1 MAAPPGE
8 ERFLAEWNSC
18 HHDTRKHPAAARGNG
33 QNAHVIIAPME
44 QALFDILKQLET
56 CERLDER
63 ELTRVINRNNKRLL
77 EQAKRNGEAS
87 RGQNGAGTD
96 PRPSPAGSEDG
107 QGAGTAAAE
116 GEPNPQPTA
125 SSNKPGVSS
134 TARPLS
140 KRRLMAY
147 YLDVRQNQPERWAA
161 WGFTP
166 ELQRR
171 LERTLQMKPRR
182 TASGV
187 ATITVLTK
195 PWKCGS
201 ECLYCPNDLRMPKSY
216 LADEPA
222 CQRAE
227 RCCFDPYLQVQARL
241 KALTEM
247 GHITDKVEL
256 IVLGGTWSDYP
267 TSYQVW
273 FIRELFRALNDG
285 MAGQANVVGIRQ
297 RYRQAGISSD
307 PAELAA
313 QVSAVQDQVHRG
325 CSTYNQAFDRFYGA
339 HAGWQKAARWQTAA
353 WNELEAEHRTNE
365 QAAHRVVGLV
375 VETRPE
381 RISPGHLLT
390 LRRLGCTKVQM
401 GIQSLNAD
409 VRLANNRHTTDAQ
422 IQRAFELLRLFGFK
436 THVHAMVN
444 LLGSTPE
451 ADKEDYRHLA
461 TQTAF
466 QPDEVKLY
474 PCVLV
479 EGTELCSRFADGSWK
494 PYREEQLV
502 DVLVA
507 DTCATPRFCRISRMI
522 RDICAPDIV
531 AGNKKVNLRQM
542 VESRID
548 SQGLATAEIRHREVS
563 LADVSTGK
571 LELRITPYETTATS
585 ERFLEWVTPEGK
597 IAGFLRLSL
606 PKQDSMA
613 ELLNEL
619 GAEAIARKTQQGAA
633 AGTPVNGDAA
643 TGEDPAAPFA
653 LGEAMIR
660 EVHVYGRVERLS
672 HEGKSNAQH
681 RGLGTQLVSRAC
693 ELAAEAGFKRINV
706 ISAVGTRGYYRKL
719 GFYDNGLY
727 QQRNLD

>member
-1 MAAPPGE
+1 
-8 ERFLAEWNSC
+8 
-18 HHDTRKHPAAARGNG
+18 
-33 QNAHVIIAPME
+33 ME

-56 CERLDER
+56 CEQLDER

-77 EQAKRNGEAS
+77 EQAKRSNQAACSKESAS
-87 RGQNGAGTD
+87 T
-96 PRPSPAGSEDG
+96 
-107 QGAGTAAAE
+107 
-116 GEPNPQPTA
+116 
-125 SSNKPGVSS
+125 
-134 TARPLS
+134 RPLS

-147 YLDVRQNQPERWAA
+147 YLDVRQSQPQRWAA
-161 WGFTP
+161 WGLGP
-166 ELQRR
+166 EQQRR

-267 TSYQVW
+267 VEYQIW
-273 FIRELFRALNDG
+273 FVRELFRALNDG
-285 MAGQANVVGIRQ
+285 MPGQANVAGIRQ
-297 RYRQAGISSD
+297 RYQQAGISDS
-307 PAELAA
+307 PTKLAN
-313 QVSAVQDQVHRG
+313 QVATEQARVGRREQS
-325 CSTYNQAFDRFYGA
+325 YNQAFDRFYGA
-339 HAGWQKAARWQTAA
+339 HAGWREAAGWQTAT
-353 WNELEAEHRTNE
+353 WEQLEAEHRTNE

-381 RISPGHLLT
+381 RITPGHLLT
-390 LRRLGCTKVQM
+390 LRHLGCTKVQM
-401 GIQSLNAD
+401 GIQSLNED
-409 VRLANNRHTTDAQ
+409 VRLANNRHTTNAQ
-422 IQRAFELLRLFGFK
+422 IQHAFELLRLFGFK

-444 LLGSTPE
+444 LLGSAPE
-451 ADKEDYRHLA
+451 ADKEDYRRLA
-461 TQTAF
+461 TEAAF

-479 EGTELCSRFADGSWK
+479 EGTGLCSHYADGSWK
-494 PYREEQLV
+494 PYSEEELV

-548 SQGLATAEIRHREVS
+548 EQGLATPEIRHREVS
-563 LADVSTGK
+563 LADVSAGE

-606 PKQDSMA
+606 PKQQAMA
-613 ELLNEL
+613 NLLDEF
-619 GAEAIARKTQQGAA
+619 ES
-633 AGTPVNGDAA
+633 
-643 TGEDPAAPFA
+643 APLA

-660 EVHVYGRVERLS
+660 EVHVYGRVERIA
-672 HEGKSNAQH
+672 HDGKSNAQH
-681 RGLGTQLVSRAC
+681 RGLGTQLVNRAC
-693 ELAAEAGFKRINV
+693 ELAAEAGYQRINV

-719 GFYDNGLY
+719 GFYGNGLY
-727 QQRNLD
+727 QQRNLG

>member
-1 MAAPPGE
+1 
-8 ERFLAEWNSC
+8 
-18 HHDTRKHPAAARGNG
+18 
-33 QNAHVIIAPME
+33 ME

-56 CERLDER
+56 CEQLGER
-63 ELTRVINRNNKRLL
+63 ELTQVINRNNKRLI
-77 EQAKRNGEAS
+77 EQAKRNGNTN
-87 RGQNGAGTD
+87 QC
-96 PRPSPAGSEDG
+96 
-107 QGAGTAAAE
+107 QGHADT
-116 GEPNPQPTA
+116 
-125 SSNKPGVSS
+125 
-134 TARPLS
+134 RPLS

-161 WGFTP
+161 WGLGP
-166 ELQRR
+166 EQQRR

-267 TSYQVW
+267 VEYQIW
-273 FIRELFRALNDG
+273 FVRELFRALNEG
-285 MAGQANVVGIRQ
+285 MSGQANVAGIRQ
-297 RYRQAGISSD
+297 RYQQAGISSD

-313 QVSAVQDQVHRG
+313 QAGSAQGQVNQRA
-325 CSTYNQAFDRFYGA
+325 CSYNQAFDRFYGS
-339 HAGWQKAARWQTAA
+339 HPGWQKAAGWQSAA
-353 WNELEAEHRTNE
+353 WEQLEAEHRANE
-365 QAAHRVVGLV
+365 QATHRVVGLV

-381 RISPGHLLT
+381 RIVPGHLLT

-401 GIQSLNAD
+401 GIQSLD
-409 VRLANNRHTTDAQ
+409 EGVRLANNRHTTNAQ

-436 THVHAMVN
+436 SHVHAMVN

-451 ADKEDYRHLA
+451 ADKEDYLRLA
-461 TQTAF
+461 TDRAF

-479 EGTELCSRFADGSWK
+479 EGTGLCSHYADGSWR
-494 PYREEQLV
+494 PYSESELV

-548 SQGLATAEIRHREVS
+548 DQGLATSEIRHREVS
-563 LADVSTGK
+563 LADVSAGE
-571 LELRITPYETTATS
+571 LELHITPYETTATS

-606 PKQDSMA
+606 PKQQAMA
-613 ELLNEL
+613 AMLDEL
-619 GAEAIARKTQQGAA
+619 GAGAA
-633 AGTPVNGDAA
+633 AAEEPNRQGATATAPVTAPAPGEPPAA
-643 TGEDPAAPFA
+643 TTPGEAPETPAATTPLS

-660 EVHVYGRVERLS
+660 EVHVYGRVERIA
-672 HEGKSNAQH
+672 HDGKSNAQH
-681 RGLGTQLVSRAC
+681 RGLGTQLVNRAC
-693 ELAAEAGFKRINV
+693 ELAAEAGYQRINV

-727 QQRNLD
+727 QQRNLG